1 MSYQPTDIK
10 VFDNLLDDKV
20 ALQIEE
26 DFDKCPWNVAGNIV
40 SLSNT
45 ALEKYKD
52 NKNVKDYIKFVHDFY
67 ELENQSDNTKIADIV
82 LDAFLKY
89 NNIKN
94 INLLRA
100 KANMQTQFTG
110 NNSNIHNTPHVDFLD
125 MPHHVLIYYVN
136 DSDGD
141 TIFFDEN
148 ENEIKRVTPKRGRY
162 ALFNGNILH
171 AGSNPIKSNYR
182 IIIDYNMV
190 IPND

>member
-1 MSYQPTDIK
+1 
-10 VFDNLLDDKV
+10 
-20 ALQIEE
+20 
-26 DFDKCPWNVAGNIV
+26 
-40 SLSNT
+40 
-45 ALEKYKD
+45 
-52 NKNVKDYIKFVHDFY
+52 
-67 ELENQSDNTKIADIV
+67 
-82 LDAFLKY
+82 
-89 NNIKN
+89 
-94 INLLRA
+94 
-100 KANMQTQFTG
+100 MQTQYTG
-110 NNSNIHNTPHVDFLD
+110 NRPDMHNTPHIDFLD

-182 IIIDYNMV
+182 IIINYNMV